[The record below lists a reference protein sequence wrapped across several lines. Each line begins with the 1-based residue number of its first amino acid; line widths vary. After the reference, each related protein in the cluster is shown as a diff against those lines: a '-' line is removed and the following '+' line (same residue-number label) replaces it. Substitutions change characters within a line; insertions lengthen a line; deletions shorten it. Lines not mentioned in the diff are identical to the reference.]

1 MVILVKQ
8 LYMQCLGALQIEIKE
23 GKQPGKRCAKDK
35 TKSKSASKVCTLKEV
50 CLGEYLCIK
59 SIWQNKSL
67 LLGLSFG
74 FRMRITS

>member
-59 SIWQNKSL
+59 SIWQNKKSIV
-67 LLGLSFG
+67 GTIFW
-74 FRMRITS
+74 I